1 MPPVKIIT
9 DSSAYLPQT
18 YVDQYNIHVLPLTL
32 QFEGKDYRD
41 GVDISAKEFYTLMR
55 DTGKLATTSQVTEF
69 AFEQAFKQFLDEG
82 YEILVLS
89 ISKGISSTMQSALS
103 AQLMFPGAPIE
114 IVDTQLVSMALS
126 FQVLAAA
133 RAATAG
139 ASLAECKAVAEDAYS
154 KIGVYFTVDTLKY
167 LAAGGRI
174 NSAKRFMG
182 TMLNIKP
189 LMEIRDGK
197 IEALES
203 VISTRKAIQRMVQ
216 LVIRDVDGRTPV
228 RVSVFHALMEDTA
241 LELLEQLKMQFNPEE
256 AILSEVSPAIG
267 AHTGPGTISIAY
279 MAG

>member
-1 MPPVKIIT
+1 MTPVKIIT
-9 DSSAYLPQT
+9 DSTAGLPES
-18 YVDQYNIHVLPLTL
+18 YVKDLSIHVLPLTIH
-32 QFEGKDYRD
+32 FEGKDYRD
-41 GVDISAKEFYTLMR
+41 GVDIKAEEFYTRMTQT
-55 DTGKLATTSQVTEF
+55 DELATTSQVSEF

-82 YEILVLS
+82 YDILVLP
-89 ISKGISSTMQSALS
+89 ISSGISSTLQSALS
-103 AQLMFPGAPIE
+103 AQTEFPGAPIE
-114 IVDTQLVSMALS
+114 IIDTQLVSMALS

-133 RAATAG
+133 RAAAAG

-182 TMLNIKP
+182 TVLDIKP
-189 LMEIRDGK
+189 VMEIRGGK

-203 VISTRKAIQRMVQ
+203 VRSTRKAIQRMVQ
-216 LVIRDVDGRTPV
+216 LVIRDVGSRSPV
-228 RVSVFHALMEDTA
+228 RISVFHALMEDA
-241 LELLEQLKMQFNPEE
+241 ARELLDQCEKQFDPVES
-256 AILSEVSPAIG
+256 ILSEVSPVVG

>member
-133 RAATAG
+133 RAAAAG
-139 ASLAECKAVAEDAYS
+139 ASLTECKAVAEDAYS

>member
-1 MPPVKIIT
+1 MTPVKIIT
-9 DSSAYLPQT
+9 DSTAGLPES
-18 YVDQYNIHVLPLTL
+18 YVKDLSIHVLPLTIH
-32 QFEGKDYRD
+32 FEGKDYRD
-41 GVDISAKEFYTLMR
+41 GVDIKAEEFYTRMTQT
-55 DTGKLATTSQVTEF
+55 DELATTSQVSEF

-82 YEILVLS
+82 YDILVLP
-89 ISKGISSTMQSALS
+89 ISSGISSTLQSALS
-103 AQLMFPGAPIE
+103 AQTEFPGAPIE
-114 IVDTQLVSMALS
+114 IIDTQLVSMALS

-133 RAATAG
+133 RAAAAG

-182 TMLNIKP
+182 TVLDIKP
-189 LMEIRDGK
+189 VMEIRGGK

-203 VISTRKAIQRMVQ
+203 VRSTRKAIQRMVQ
-216 LVIRDVDGRTPV
+216 LVIRDVGGRKPV
-228 RVSVFHALMEDTA
+228 RISVFHALMEDA
-241 LELLEQLKMQFNPEE
+241 ARELLDQCEKQFDPVES
-256 AILSEVSPAIG
+256 ILSEVSPVVG

>member
-1 MPPVKIIT
+1 MTPVKIIT
-9 DSSAYLPQT
+9 DSTAGLPES
-18 YVDQYNIHVLPLTL
+18 YVKDLSVHVLPLTIH
-32 QFEGKDYRD
+32 FEGKDYRD
-41 GVDISAKEFYTLMR
+41 GVDIKAEEFYTRMTQT
-55 DTGKLATTSQVTEF
+55 DELATTSQVSEF

-82 YEILVLS
+82 YDILVLP
-89 ISKGISSTMQSALS
+89 ISSGISSTLQSALS
-103 AQLMFPGAPIE
+103 AQTEFPGAPIE
-114 IVDTQLVSMALS
+114 IIDTQLVSMALS

-133 RAATAG
+133 RAAAAG

-182 TMLNIKP
+182 TVLDIKP
-189 LMEIRDGK
+189 VMEIRGGK

-203 VISTRKAIQRMVQ
+203 VRSTRKAIQRMVQ
-216 LVIRDVDGRTPV
+216 LVIRDVGGRKPV
-228 RVSVFHALMEDTA
+228 RISVFHALMEDA
-241 LELLEQLKMQFNPEE
+241 ARELLDQCEKQFDPVES
-256 AILSEVSPAIG
+256 ILSEVSPVVG